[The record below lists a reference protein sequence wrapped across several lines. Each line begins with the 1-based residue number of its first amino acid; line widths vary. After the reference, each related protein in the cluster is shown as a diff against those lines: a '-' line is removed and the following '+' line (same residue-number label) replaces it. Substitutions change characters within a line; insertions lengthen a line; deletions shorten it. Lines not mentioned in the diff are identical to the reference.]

1 MGSAVLGPGLVSVG
15 LMILWAAHDG
25 GYDADTWY
33 WGALVLLALL
43 TATVALDGTSRL
55 RASPI
60 RCAAIGLFALYV
72 AWSYLSISWA
82 QAPGT
87 ALEGSNRALLYLLL
101 FTLMTALPWSP
112 RTALLAL
119 VTFAIGVGAI
129 AVVLLFRLASSDHVS
144 TMFFSF
150 RLVAP
155 TGYLNSTAALFSI
168 EALVATGLA
177 TRPELPGPVR
187 GLLLALAAAS
197 LQLAV
202 IVQSRGWLF
211 TLPLVILVAVICVRG
226 RLRLAIMSLIPV
238 VATLIPVHQL
248 IKLYQEAQ
256 GATLNTAAAHAGQ
269 ESLLLLAGALVAG
282 TLLAWL
288 DQLTPRKR
296 LTARRR
302 TLIGVLVAAIAIGG
316 GVAGALKVSH
326 GHPFQYIA
334 RQWNGFS
341 HPEQF
346 SATHF
351 NDVGT
356 SRYDFWRVS
365 LDAFKA
371 HPLQGLGQDNFADY
385 YVKHRN
391 SNEEPSWTHSLE
403 LRLLVHTGIVG
414 FALFAAFLVLAVIAA
429 VRARRRGPSLPRA
442 IVGIALLPLVVWV
455 IHGSLDWF
463 WELPALS
470 GPGLGFLGMAGSFEL
485 PQDAP
490 VRVRSRSPIAV
501 PAAVRIGLAAVA
513 LAIVV
518 VTLGLPYL
526 SVREVSIADDIQASN
541 PQQALVDFSAAAKLN
556 PLSAVPGRLAGGV
569 ALNNGDNR
577 TALKRFRDSISAEP
591 GGWFAWLGAGLAASA
606 LGDRQAAHHYFS
618 VAYSINSRQPAVRQA
633 LARVYGR
640 HPLTSAQAFSLL
652 AVA

>member
-1 MGSAVLGPGLVSVG
+1 MGSAALGPGVVSVG

-33 WGALVLLALL
+33 WGALVLLGLL

-60 RCAAIGLFALYV
+60 RCAAIGCFALYV

-101 FTLMTALPWSP
+101 FTLMTALPWTP

-129 AVVLLFRLASSDHVS
+129 AVVLLFRLASADHVS
-144 TMFFSF
+144 TMFFSY

-211 TLPLVILVAVICVRG
+211 TLPLVILVAVICMQG

-256 GATLNTAAAHAGQ
+256 GATLNTAAAHAGR
-269 ESLLLLAGALVAG
+269 ESLLLLAGAFFAG
-282 TLLAWL
+282 TVLAWL
-288 DQLTPRKR
+288 DQLTPRNG

-302 TLIGVLVAAIAIGG
+302 TLVGVLVAAIAIGG

-326 GHPFQYIA
+326 GRPFHYIA

-351 NDVGT
+351 NDVG
-356 SRYDFWRVS
+356 SNRYDFWRVA

-371 HPLQGLGQDNFADY
+371 HPLGGLGQDNFGDY
-385 YVKHRN
+385 YVKHRH
-391 SNEEPSWTHSLE
+391 SSEEPSWAHSLE
-403 LRLLVHTGIVG
+403 LRLLVHTGIIG
-414 FALFAAFLVLAVIAA
+414 FALFAAFFVLAVMAA
-429 VRARRRGPSLPRA
+429 VRARRRGPPLQQA
-442 IVGIALLPLVVWV
+442 IVGIAVLPLVVWV

-463 WELPALS
+463 WEMPALS
-470 GPGLGFLGMAGSFEL
+470 GPALGFLGMAGSLEL

-518 VTLGLPYL
+518 LTLGLPYL
-526 SVREVSIADDIQASN
+526 SVREVSIADDVQASD
-541 PQQALVDFSAAAKLN
+541 PQQALVDFSRAAKLN

-569 ALNNGDNR
+569 ALDNGDNR
-577 TALKRFRDSISAEP
+577 TALTRFRQSISAEP